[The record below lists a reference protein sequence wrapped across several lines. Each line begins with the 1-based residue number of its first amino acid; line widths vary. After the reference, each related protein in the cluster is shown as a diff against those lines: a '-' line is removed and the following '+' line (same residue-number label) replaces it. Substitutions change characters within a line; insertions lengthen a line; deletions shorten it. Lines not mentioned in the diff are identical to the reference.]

1 MYDELV
7 KELRNKYR
15 AYLVTGNEKPG
26 RLFKQAAYA
35 IEELAKESERWQ
47 AEAKDWYL
55 AYMGL
60 LPTREESEE
69 KDERTD

>member
-1 MYDELV
+1 MYEELISR
-7 KELRNKYR
+7 LNRYTRNCVANKLD
-15 AYLVTGNEKPG
+15 ADFADAVQ
-26 RLFKQAAYA
+26 QAADV

-55 AYMGL
+55 AYMNL

-69 KDERTD
+69 EDG

>member
-1 MYDELV
+1 MYEELCRQ
-7 KELRNKYR
+7 LRTMASTWGISLPR
-15 AYLVTGNEKPG
+15 E
-26 RLFKQAAYA
+26 AADA

-69 KDERTD
+69 EDECTD